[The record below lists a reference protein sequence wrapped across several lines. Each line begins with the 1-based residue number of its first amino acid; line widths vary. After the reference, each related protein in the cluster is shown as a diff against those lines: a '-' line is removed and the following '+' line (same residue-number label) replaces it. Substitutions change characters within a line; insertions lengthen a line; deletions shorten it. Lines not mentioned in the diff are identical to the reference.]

1 MSERE
6 IEWIAQARIDLN
18 RDMRNT
24 DHYGPALARQISGV
38 RGEVALA
45 DRYDLGYD
53 QIRAVRR
60 GSDGGIDF
68 DVSINGVRLTFDVK
82 TRDASGNDLLV
93 KAEKFTFA
101 TCADYFVLA
110 QCIDKRV
117 TFIGW
122 EDPKLVLCMRV
133 SKLRVPTHVRPFAEL
148 RPMRVLDNLMRQRD
162 REAKSA

>member
-1 MSERE
+1 MSEKE

-18 RDMRNT
+18 ADMRNT
-24 DHYGPALARQISGV
+24 NHFGPALARQVTGV

-45 DRYDLGYD
+45 DRYDLGYE

-68 DVSINGVRLTFDVK
+68 KVYVGGIELTFDVK
-82 TRDASGNDLLV
+82 TRDGSRDDLLV
-93 KAEKFTFA
+93 KAEKFSFA

-122 EDPKLVLCMRV
+122 EDPKLVQCMRAEN
-133 SKLRVPTHVRPFAEL
+133 LRVLTHVRPRAEL
-148 RPMRVLDNLMRQRD
+148 RPMRVLDNLMALRD
-162 REAKSA
+162 RQAESA